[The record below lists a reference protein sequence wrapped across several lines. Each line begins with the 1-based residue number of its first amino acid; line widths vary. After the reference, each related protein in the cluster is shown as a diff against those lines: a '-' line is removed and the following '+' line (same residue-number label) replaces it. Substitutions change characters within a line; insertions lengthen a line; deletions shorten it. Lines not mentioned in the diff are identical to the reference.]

1 MEKWIV
7 TAVDYGDNCDG
18 KARVSAICSSE
29 EGALEYIRNDI
40 EEWADR
46 YAGENIEVD
55 FERMSARFRDSDR
68 GCEWNFHLV

>member
-18 KARVSAICSSE
+18 KARVVAICSSKE
-29 EGALEYIRNDI
+29 YAMEYIRNDI

-55 FERMSARFRDSDR
+55 FERMSARFTDSDR